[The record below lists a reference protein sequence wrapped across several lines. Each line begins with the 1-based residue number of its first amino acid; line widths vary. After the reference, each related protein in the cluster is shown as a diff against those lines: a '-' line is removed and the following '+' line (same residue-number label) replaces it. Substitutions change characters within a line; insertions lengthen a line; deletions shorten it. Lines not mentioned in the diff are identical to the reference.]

1 MADINQIMEWTFYD
15 EVSVPDNIHE
25 LLVDGERAYTAYKTV
40 RDIAVITNKRFIIS
54 DRQGITGKKV
64 EIYTIPYKSIDMY
77 STENGGKLDLNAEI
91 ELWTRSGHFKLNLNK
106 KVDIRKLDKIIAE
119 HIL

>member
-1 MADINQIMEWTFYD
+1 
-15 EVSVPDNIHE
+15 
-25 LLVDGERAYTAYKTV
+25 
-40 RDIAVITNKRFIIS
+40 
-54 DRQGITGKKV
+54 
-64 EIYTIPYKSIDMY
+64 MY